1 MLRFFN
7 SNKKNSINK
16 LELIL
21 NSRKSNQQ
29 NQSIIV
35 KRITSNVKKNG
46 DKAVLMYEKKFSNV
60 KSKSNNIRFSKKE
73 INGILKKINKDLKQ
87 SIDLAFN
94 RIKNASILIKDFHL
108 LNTRINLRT
117 NYLIHPRQ

>member
-73 INGILKKINKDLKQ
+73 INGILKK
-87 SIDLAFN
+87 
-94 RIKNASILIKDFHL
+94 
-108 LNTRINLRT
+108 
-117 NYLIHPRQ
+117 